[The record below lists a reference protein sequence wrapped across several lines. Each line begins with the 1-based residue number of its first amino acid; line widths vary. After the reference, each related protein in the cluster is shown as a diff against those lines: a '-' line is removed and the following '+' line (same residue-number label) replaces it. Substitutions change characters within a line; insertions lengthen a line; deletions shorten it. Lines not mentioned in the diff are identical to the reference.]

1 MTNSENRLTHR
12 PWVAYLLL
20 ALIFITFLPS
30 CSSRKTVRHLA
41 SDAILIVPQLSTSD
55 EVISLLG
62 QPDQRRKIAGETEEW
77 IYFQTKKSFLRKT
90 PYVGAK
96 FGSADFD
103 LIVVHLKAG
112 LVTSSTYR
120 QLTEVEFNSFGI
132 KSDNQLND
140 K

>member
-1 MTNSENRLTHR
+1 MTSSENHLTHR
-12 PWVAYLLL
+12 SWVVHLLL
-20 ALIFITFLPS
+20 ALVFCTFIPS
-30 CSSRKTVRHLA
+30 CLSRNNVRHLA

-62 QPDQRRKIAGETEEW
+62 QPDQRRKIAGGTEEW
-77 IYFQTKKSFLRKT
+77 IYFQTKQSFLRKT
-90 PYVGAK
+90 PYIGTK

-103 LIVVHLKAG
+103 LIVIHLNAG

-120 QLTEVEFNSFGI
+120 LLTEAEFNSFGI
-132 KSDNQLND
+132 KSDNQLNE